1 MLEVV
6 AVGKIKNKEI
16 RALCDYY
23 KKLSSRFLRIKER
36 EVKRRNVKKE
46 LGGCYSIL
54 LDENGEEFR
63 TLDFLK
69 FFEGIQ
75 HKEPR
80 IKFVVG
86 DDAGFNNEEREKAN
100 FILSLSKLTFP
111 HEIARLLLFEQLYRI
126 FTIIH
131 RHPYHRG

>member
-1 MLEVV
+1 MLEIV

-36 EVKRRNVKKE
+36 EIKRTNVKKE
-46 LGGCYSIL
+46 LEGDYSIL

-75 HKEPR
+75 NKEPR

-86 DDAGFNNEEREKAN
+86 DDAGFNDEERKKAS
-100 FILSLSKLTFP
+100 FVMSLSKLTFP

-126 FTIIH
+126 FAIIH
-131 RHPYHRG
+131 HHPYHRE

>member
-36 EVKRRNVKKE
+36 EIKRKDVMTE
-46 LGGCYSIL
+46 LDRGYTIL
-54 LDENGEEFR
+54 LDERGEKFNTQTLKEF
-63 TLDFLK
+63 LVNIMNQK
-69 FFEGIQ
+69 
-75 HKEPR
+75 PR

-86 DDAGFNNEEREKAN
+86 DDEGYNDQERKKAN
-100 FILSLSKLTFP
+100 FVMSLSKLTFP

-131 RHPYHRG
+131 HHPYHRE